1 MSHPSRR
8 RRPYPTESW
17 CGQDGSTFRIDAQFT
32 GANVCFAKVRLA
44 QQPALSQPDLADERE
59 AKRFRFMPDDEG
71 GANIQRRTLCSR
83 FLPEA
88 TIEPRLTECG
98 RLEALGKVDPPRRLP
113 QFVF

>member
-1 MSHPSRR
+1 MALPRSHSIWR
-8 RRPYPTESW
+8 
-17 CGQDGSTFRIDAQFT
+17 GQDGSTFRIDARLT
-32 GANVCFAKVRLA
+32 GANVWFAKVRLE
-44 QQPALSQPDLADERE
+44 QQPVRFQPDLTDERQ

-98 RLEALGKVDPPRRLP
+98 RLKALGKVDPPRRLP
-113 QFVF
+113 HLFFRRHDD